1 MHAGP
6 WRPTRPAVRVG
17 EFLGSHTMAELKDM
31 LAVATYEAERMR
43 VAETSCVAWLQ
54 ADPHGFQDWSARLT
68 AVLARL
74 PSLVAQARDLI
85 DSTPS
90 ALEAVWP
97 AGSTYDQ
104 ILAWRRDLSVLDS
117 ELRTGGHGC
126 APATYADMPQPTAPD
141 PDLQAFKGAQA
152 VTKPIDT
159 AIASAKH
166 FAESRT
172 PWVALGALGAVA
184 VVLLLRK

>member
-1 MHAGP
+1 
-6 WRPTRPAVRVG
+6 VG
-17 EFLGSHTMAELKDM
+17 EFLGSHTVAELKDM

-43 VAETSCVAWLQ
+43 VAETGCIAWLQ
-54 ADPHGFQDWSARLT
+54 ADPHGFQDWSGRLT

-74 PSLVAQARDLI
+74 PSLVAQARDVI

-97 AGSTYDQ
+97 AGSTYEAL
-104 ILAWRRDLSVLDS
+104 LAWRRDLSVLDS

-172 PWVALGALGAVA
+172 PWVVAGLVGGVALILF
-184 VVLLLRK
+184 LRK